1 MFRRRLEAALTS
13 RHRRK
18 QRVLSGS
25 LSTRQSSRSALS
37 STLNLYC
44 LEKKSNESLQV
55 LELKENMRSTD
66 IDFSKFLEEVG
77 TGTIDGVQK
86 PYIQVKDSMRVSS
99 REDVINAMYPLD
111 KVREFCALNK

>member
-25 LSTRQSSRSALS
+25 LSSRQPSRSALPS
-37 STLNLYC
+37 ILNC
-44 LEKKSNESLQV
+44 FEKKSNESSQV

-66 IDFSKFLEEVG
+66 NEFSKFLEEVG
-77 TGTIDGVQK
+77 TGTIDGLQR
-86 PYIQVKDSMRVSS
+86 PYIQVKDSMRVGS
-99 REDVINAMYPLD
+99 REDVINAMYPSD